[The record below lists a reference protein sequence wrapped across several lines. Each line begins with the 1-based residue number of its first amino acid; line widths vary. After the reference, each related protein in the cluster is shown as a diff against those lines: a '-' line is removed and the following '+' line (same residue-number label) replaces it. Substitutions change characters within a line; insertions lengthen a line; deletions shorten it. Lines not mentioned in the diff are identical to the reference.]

1 MRIFK
6 KTIQPSEMF
15 QIGKAITKM
24 AITDPKGLK
33 VLLPKKRW

>member
-6 KTIQPSEMF
+6 KTIQPSEVF
-15 QIGKAITKM
+15 QFVSAVMKTAMK
-24 AITDPKGLK
+24 DPKGLK

>member
-15 QIGKAITKM
+15 QIGKAVFVM
-24 AITDPKGLK
+24 AMKDPKGLK